1 MFPPGNT
8 QFVRLLLLLSLLLEN
23 MFFFIVFDNL
33 IDVLLFV
40 SQYRVSLPI
49 RIDRDQLLLIT
60 KQGRNL
66 HHNNFL
72 FIKLSQ
78 LFSDND
84 RAWLPQS
91 A

>member
-1 MFPPGNT
+1 MFPLGNT

-40 SQYRVSLPI
+40 SQYRVSLSI
-49 RIDRDQLLLIT
+49 RIDRDQLLLII

-78 LFSDND
+78 LF
-84 RAWLPQS
+84 R
-91 A
+91 

>member
-1 MFPPGNT
+1 
-8 QFVRLLLLLSLLLEN
+8 

-40 SQYRVSLPI
+40 FQYRVSLSI

-72 FIKLSQ
+72 LIKLSQ
-78 LFSDND
+78 LF
-84 RAWLPQS
+84 R
-91 A
+91 

>member
-1 MFPPGNT
+1 MLAYFIYVSSRQYAVCEIIIT
-8 QFVRLLLLLSLLLEN
+8 IIIIVREYV
-23 MFFFIVFDNL
+23 FFIVFENL

-40 SQYRVSLPI
+40 SQYRVSLSI

-78 LFSDND
+78 LF
-84 RAWLPQS
+84 R
-91 A
+91 